1 MVDLKVSSNKYRFH
15 CVLTATGEN
24 TADNRKAIALLNTK
38 HVSINGSMIKAI
50 KTYTNPN
57 TMLGEMLT
65 DVCKLNNA

>member
-24 TADNRKAIALLNTK
+24 TADNRKAIELLNTK
-38 HVSINGSMIKAI
+38 HVSTTGSMI